1 MGDYKDYRGEN
12 FGIISKDQCKMLRW
26 IKPNTRILEL
36 GAATGYMTKY
46 LKNDLNC
53 SITCVELNPEMAK
66 NTIEFSEKTIVADL
80 AKDIWCNEVE
90 GLFDYIILIDVLE
103 HLRKPE
109 NTLSKAIKFLK
120 HEGELLLAIPNI
132 SHSAII
138 FSLYDGDFTYND
150 WGLLDDTHIH
160 FFTWKTFDKMLLDLN
175 MKLVEC
181 YVKFK
186 APACTEFKKFMIKH
200 PLIAPF
206 VIIRKDAFS
215 YQFYTSWQRKEVSV
229 STKKMIRR
237 PKLFLFI
244 KLILEDISYFFYS
257 LMFPNK
263 KFRKKGIS

>member
-1 MGDYKDYRGEN
+1 MGNYKYYGGDN
-12 FGIISKDQCKMLRW
+12 FGIISKDQHKMLRW
-26 IKPNTRILEL
+26 IKPNSRILEL

-46 LKNDLNC
+46 LKNNLNC
-53 SITCVELNPEMAK
+53 DVTCVELNPEMAK
-66 NTIEFSEKTIVADL
+66 KTIEFSEKTIVADL
-80 AKDIWCNEVE
+80 DKDLWCNEVE

-120 HEGELLLAIPNI
+120 HQGELLLAIPNI

-160 FFTWKTFDKMLLDLN
+160 FFTWKTFDKMLSDLN
-175 MKLVEC
+175 MKLVES

-215 YQFYTSWQRKEVSV
+215 YQFYTSWKRNDACVV
-229 STKKMIRR
+229 AKKMIRR
-237 PKLFLFI
+237 PNFFLFI

-257 LMFPNK
+257 LIFPNR
-263 KFRKKGIS
+263 KFRK